1 MKSDF
6 INPDSIDVILNNM
19 RRKPEEWWMDR
30 YHAKHR
36 SGVSIWIGNGIT
48 NYHVQEPHYQ
58 AISWSNR
65 LKLRKALKKLKE
77 EMPSL

>member
-1 MKSDF
+1 
-6 INPDSIDVILNNM
+6 
-19 RRKPEEWWMDR
+19 MDR

-48 NYHVQEPHYQ
+48 NYHVQEPNYQ

-65 LKLRKALKKLKE
+65 LKLRKALKKLEE